1 MLAKEAR
8 ENGKRIYTSVFMEW
22 PEGVPELY
30 NSVLEDNEDVS
41 VFLPL
46 TTSAMDTLSCID
58 LNSHSA
64 HWSTGVQI
72 FSTPARFPFTCF
84 LSAQSS
90 LQKYLLI

>member
-64 HWSTGVQI
+64 H
-72 FSTPARFPFTCF
+72 
-84 LSAQSS
+84 
-90 LQKYLLI
+90 